1 MSSRASCSV
10 SQLIDEPCQ
19 QLSVTLA
26 CILDGPTG
34 IAFVRSYE
42 PCRRQGFAADFLDE
56 WDGRLDTT
64 PCRLALVQIYTIL
77 QRQNGTIEG
86 RNSQIQQLM
95 RRSMTNAPHFRDV
108 SAHFLL
114 KQQAEIEGRPPA
126 KAPQF
131 RSARTRKKRKHK
143 KHTPGPMQA
152 FMHAYL
158 HYHRS
163 KYRDAQ
169 RSPVE
174 RGA

>member
-1 MSSRASCSV
+1 M
-10 SQLIDEPCQ
+10 SQLVDEPCQ

-64 PCRLALVQIYTIL
+64 PCRLALVQIDTIL

-86 RNSQIQQLM
+86 RNSQIRKLM
-95 RRSMTNAPHFRDV
+95 QRNMTWAPHFRDV

-114 KQQAEIEGRPPA
+114 KQQADIEGTPEASPI
-126 KAPQF
+126 
-131 RSARTRKKRKHK
+131 RSAKTRKKRKHK
-143 KHTPGPMQA
+143 KHAPGPMQA

-158 HYHRS
+158 PYLRS
-163 KYRDAQ
+163 KYTEM
-169 RSPVE
+169 P
-174 RGA
+174 